1 MTTTSLPDGVANV
14 DYGTERLTATG
25 GDGNYVWGLAS
36 SSGPLTTGL
45 RLAAS
50 GDITGTPMVGG
61 TSNFTVEVASGDG
74 KTAQQARSITVS
86 EALVLQPGD
95 LCSDHP
101 ASSIATFGDAN
112 LEAALRNGLGIGVQG
127 DLTCA
132 LISGL
137 RGLVSPSLGIVSLV
151 GIQNLT
157 GLTGLDLQNN
167 SISDLSALSG
177 LTSLTALELANNS
190 IGDISALGGLTS
202 LTFVGLDFNSISDI
216 GALTGLTSLTGLGL
230 RSNPNLSDIQPL
242 LDNAGLGT
250 GDIVDLSDTSVSCAD
265 VAALQAK
272 GVSVFSDCP

>member
-1 MTTTSLPDGVANV
+1 MSCGGGDGVCDTPLCNDTSPLAVTTTSLPDGVANV

-45 RLAAS
+45 SLAAS

-61 TSNFTVEVASGDG
+61 TANFTVEVASGDG
-74 KTAQQARSITVS
+74 NTAQQALSITVS

-137 RGLVSPSLGIVSLV
+137 TGLVSASLGIVSLV

-157 GLTGLDLQNN
+157 GLTGLDLQN
-167 SISDLSALSG
+167 
-177 LTSLTALELANNS
+177 
-190 IGDISALGGLTS
+190 
-202 LTFVGLDFNSISDI
+202 NSISDI